1 MHMTIR
7 VVLAEVIIEPY
18 EKLLVD
24 QRFEELEELVDTYWG
39 FSVVKIVQQRAVPDY
54 KTYIWS
60 GKLEEIKNLMIEQEA
75 PLLIIGNMLKA
86 QQIYTVNEYLKPF
99 GLEARDRVDLILKI
113 FDRHAVTT
121 EARMQIELAAIKHMG
136 PRIFGMGMELSRQWW
151 GSTNARGLGETN
163 TEVMKRHLA
172 KKTLQIE
179 ESLKQY
185 EQVRATHRQAR
196 RRNHLPTIGLAWYTN
211 AWKSTLMNA
220 LTHKGV
226 YVADKLFATLGTNVG
241 QLYFPSMSGKWETI
255 LVNDTIGFMRD
266 LPPQLITAFKS
277 TLEDS
282 IESDLLLHVID
293 AHDPLVHDKVRVVDE
308 ILEQIWA
315 TQERIYIFNKTDL
328 VSPPELRELKAA
340 YKDYPTLWISAQSWN
355 AIDEL
360 KKICAQKL
368 VARELDDQGYLV
380 ENDPSASG
388 ISNKE

>member
-1 MHMTIR
+1 MTIR
-7 VVLAEVIIEPY
+7 VILAEVITEPF

-24 QRFEELEELVDTYWG
+24 QRFEELEELVDTYGG
-39 FSVVKIVQQRAVPDY
+39 FSVVKIVQQRAMPDY
-54 KTYIWS
+54 KTYLWS
-60 GKLEEIKNLMIEQEA
+60 GKLEEIKNIMLEQEV
-75 PLLIIGNMLKA
+75 PLLIIGNMLKP
-86 QQIYTVNEYLKPF
+86 QQIYSVNEYLRPF
-99 GLEARDRVDLILKI
+99 GLEAWDRVDLILKI
-113 FDRHAVTT
+113 FERHAVTT
-121 EARMQIELAAIKHMG
+121 EARMQIELAAIKHMW
-136 PRIFGMGMELSRQWW
+136 PRIFGMGMELSRQGG

-211 AWKSTLMNA
+211 AGKSTLMNA

-241 QLYFPSMSGKWETI
+241 QLYFPSLSWKGETI

-266 LPPQLITAFKS
+266 LPPQLIKAFTS

-293 AHDPLVHDKVRVVDE
+293 ANDPLVQDKVQVVDD
-308 ILEQIWA
+308 ILEKIWA
-315 TQERIYIFNKTDL
+315 TQQRIYVFNKSDL
-328 VSPPELRELKAA
+328 LSAPALRELKAA
-340 YKDYPTLWISAQSWN
+340 YKDYSTLRISAHEWTG
-355 AIDEL
+355 IDEL
-360 KKICAQKL
+360 KRVCAEILLGKKL
-368 VARELDDQGYLV
+368 DSEWYLLV
-380 ENDPSASG
+380 
-388 ISNKE
+388 